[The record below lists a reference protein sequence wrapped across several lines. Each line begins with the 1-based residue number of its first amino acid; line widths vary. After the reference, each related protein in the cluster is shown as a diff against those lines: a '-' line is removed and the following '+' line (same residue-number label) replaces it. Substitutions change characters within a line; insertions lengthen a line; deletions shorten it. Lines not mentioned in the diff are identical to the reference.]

1 MNHTIITP
9 ESYENFL
16 AEKGLDFEVKTVETP
31 VHPEILEINPEAK
44 SGQFQ
49 IFRTD
54 NGKIFHSGMSD
65 QYHPIQNR
73 DALSFIKD
81 LAETS
86 NKPLELV
93 AGGTWKNGAQTYA
106 QIKMGEASVGRNN
119 GDIVEKNITFMNS
132 HNGTY
137 SMKIVLTPL
146 RLFCANQI
154 STVNR
159 IMAQGG
165 AEISFKIRHT
175 SGAIIQMEELRE
187 QLQIVDNEFMNTVEE
202 YNKLAGIKTS
212 EDYVEAVLNDIFP
225 HEGEREG
232 RVKNNFVL
240 RVEDAVARYADADG
254 GRTEKDTAW
263 NLYNSIQGSIQHAP
277 VRLLQATAKMIEGKN
292 LNLRQAGRES
302 VQAVMNADRT
312 QSILSGSIARESRNA
327 LTSVMN
333 IASSQAM
340 AL

>member
-1 MNHTIITP
+1 MNRSIITP
-9 ESYENFL
+9 ENFDTFIS
-16 AEKGLDFEVKTVETP
+16 EKGMDFDVKTVETP

-54 NGKIFHSGMSD
+54 TGKIFHSGMSE

-86 NKPLELV
+86 GKPLEMV
-93 AGGTWKNGAQTYA
+93 AGGVWKDGAQTYA

-137 SMKIVLTPL
+137 AMKIVLTPL

-154 STVNR
+154 GTVNR

-175 SGAIIQMEELRE
+175 SGAIVQMEELRE
-187 QLQIVDNEFMNTVEE
+187 QLKIVDNEFVNTVEE

-212 EDYVEAVLNDIFP
+212 EEYVEAILNDIFK

-232 RVKNNFVL
+232 RTKNNFDL
-240 RVEDAVARYADADG
+240 RLADAKARYNHADG
-254 GRTEKDTAW
+254 GRTERDTAW
-263 NLYNSIQGSIQHAP
+263 NLYNAVQGSIQHAP
-277 VRLLQATAKMIEGKN
+277 MRQLQATAKIIG
-292 LNLRQAGRES
+292 AGSIKELEAGEKAFAAINS
-302 VQAVMNADRT
+302 ADRT
-312 QSILSGSIARESRNA
+312 QSILSGSIARDSRRA
-327 LTSVMN
+327 LDSVMR
-333 IASSQAM
+333 IASSQA
-340 AL
+340 LV